1 MMKFIIEIPFVYV
14 NVIHTWNDMAVFQ
27 KMAPSILSMNVGNIL
42 SHKDLIQFE
51 ILIYL
56 YYKVSGNFTAA
67 SLKS

>member
-1 MMKFIIEIPFVYV
+1 MEFIIEIPFVYV

-27 KMAPSILSMNVGNIL
+27 KMAPSILSLNVGNIL

-56 YYKVSGNFTAA
+56 YYKVSWNFTAA

>member
-1 MMKFIIEIPFVYV
+1 
-14 NVIHTWNDMAVFQ
+14 MAVFQ
-27 KMAPSILSMNVGNIL
+27 KMAPSILSLNVGNIL

-56 YYKVSGNFTAA
+56 YYKVSWNFTAA

>member
-1 MMKFIIEIPFVYV
+1 
-14 NVIHTWNDMAVFQ
+14 MAVFQ
-27 KMAPSILSMNVGNIL
+27 KMPPSILSMNVGNIL

>member
-1 MMKFIIEIPFVYV
+1 MKFIIEIPFVYV

-51 ILIYL
+51 ISIYL